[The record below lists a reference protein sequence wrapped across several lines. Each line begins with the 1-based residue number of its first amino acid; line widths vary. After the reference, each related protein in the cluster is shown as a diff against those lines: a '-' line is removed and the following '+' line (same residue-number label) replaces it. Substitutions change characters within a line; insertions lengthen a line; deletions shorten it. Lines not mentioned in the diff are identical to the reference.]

1 MSFLDGLFANRRQKS
16 PSREQWFAKIENLER
31 LREILTDPVFV
42 AASNYAL
49 DVRRLNESVLRAE
62 PQALCTAAAFV
73 AGHAAFLT
81 DLERLAV
88 APVERFVE
96 PQPFE
101 WINGDS

>member
-1 MSFLDGLFANRRQKS
+1 MSFLERLFANRRQKS
-16 PSREQWFAKIENLER
+16 PSREKWFSKIENLER

-49 DVRRLNESVLRAE
+49 DVRRLNEAVLRAD
-62 PQALCTAAAFV
+62 PQSLCTAAAFV

-81 DLERLAV
+81 DLERLAT

-96 PQPFE
+96 PAPFE
-101 WINGDS
+101 YIEAND